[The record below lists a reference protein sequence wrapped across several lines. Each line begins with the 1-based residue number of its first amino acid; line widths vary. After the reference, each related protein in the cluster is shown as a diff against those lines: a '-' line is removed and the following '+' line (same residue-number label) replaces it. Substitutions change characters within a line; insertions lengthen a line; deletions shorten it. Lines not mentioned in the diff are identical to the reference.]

1 MDPAPSTPTAFCL
14 EVHVRS
20 QSLMKS
26 GIRRVHHNVDG
37 DPIGF
42 FALKSGPQKEDQQ
55 IKEIAENLFKELGNS
70 IYILVKKSDDSILWI
85 YKDRGVV
92 TTSTSRPEID
102 EDAPKILRLLPLAS
116 APGAQADQDA
126 NTTSKMKN
134 LFFKKKL

>member
-1 MDPAPSTPTAFCL
+1 MDPSPSTPSAFCH
-14 EVHVRS
+14 EVHARS
-20 QSLMKS
+20 QSLMNS
-26 GIRRVHHNVDG
+26 GIRKVHHNVDG

-102 EDAPKILRLLPLAS
+102 EATPKILRLLPIKNT
-116 APGAQADQDA
+116 PGAQADRDA
-126 NTTSKMKN
+126 TTTSKLNN
-134 LFFKKKL
+134 LFSKKKL